1 MSRVRRGPQGAYKKT
16 FGGKLMVKSPQ
27 GDDAV
32 QTRLWEAIEK
42 RGVGMLGLT
51 KSGLH
56 AQPMIAFVE
65 RPRRRLWF
73 IARNDNDLVRS
84 VGDGGSGDF
93 VYQDGDL
100 MASISGALSVVED
113 RRRMARYW
121 NAAVSAWLPEGLHD
135 AKLTLLRMDCVDA
148 EVWISGLGLT
158 KFAWE
163 IAWTRATPP
172 IVEFQRPAL
181 ATLH

>member
-1 MSRVRRGPQGAYKKT
+1 
-16 FGGKLMVKSPQ
+16 MVKGLQ
-27 GDDAV
+27 AGDAT
-32 QTRLWEAIEK
+32 QTRLWEAIEA
-42 RGVGMLGLT
+42 RRVGMLGLT

-65 RPRRRLWF
+65 RPRKRLWF
-73 IARNDNDLVRS
+73 IARNDTDLVRS

-93 VYQDGDL
+93 IFQDGEL
-100 MASISGALSVVED
+100 MASISGSLNVVED
-113 RRRMARYW
+113 RRRIARYW

-135 AKLTLLRMDCVDA
+135 PRLVLLRMDCVDA

-163 IAWTRATPP
+163 IAWTGADPR
-172 IVEFQRPAL
+172 ISQFERPAL
-181 ATLH
+181 TTLH

>member
-1 MSRVRRGPQGAYKKT
+1 MANGSQEN
-16 FGGKLMVKSPQ
+16 
-27 GDDAV
+27 DAT
-32 QTRLWEAIEK
+32 QARLWEAIEA
-42 RGVGMLGLT
+42 RRIGMLGLT

-65 RPRRRLWF
+65 RRRKRLWF
-73 IARNDNDLVRS
+73 IARNDTDLVRS

-93 VYQDGDL
+93 LFQDGEL
-100 MASISGALSVVED
+100 MASISGAINVVED
-113 RRRMARYW
+113 RRRIGRYW

-135 AKLTLLRMDCVDA
+135 PRLVLLRMDCVDA
-148 EVWISGLGLT
+148 EVWISGVGLT

-163 IAWTRATPP
+163 IAWTGPHPRAA
-172 IVEFQRPAL
+172 EYARPAQ

>member
-1 MSRVRRGPQGAYKKT
+1 
-16 FGGKLMVKSPQ
+16 MVKRSQ
-27 GDDAV
+27 GDDAT
-32 QTRLWEAIEK
+32 QTRLWEAIET
-42 RGVGMLGLT
+42 RGIGMLGLT

-65 RPRRRLWF
+65 RRRKRLWF
-73 IARNDNDLVRS
+73 IARSDNDLVRS
-84 VGDGGSGDF
+84 IGDGGCGDF

-100 MASISGALSVVED
+100 MASISGALNVVED
-113 RRRMARYW
+113 RRRMGRYW
-121 NAAVSAWLPEGLHD
+121 NGAVAAWLPEGLHD
-135 AKLTLLRMDCVDA
+135 PRLTLLRMDCVDA

-163 IAWTRATPP
+163 LAWTGPHPRNLD
-172 IVEFQRPAL
+172 IERPAQ